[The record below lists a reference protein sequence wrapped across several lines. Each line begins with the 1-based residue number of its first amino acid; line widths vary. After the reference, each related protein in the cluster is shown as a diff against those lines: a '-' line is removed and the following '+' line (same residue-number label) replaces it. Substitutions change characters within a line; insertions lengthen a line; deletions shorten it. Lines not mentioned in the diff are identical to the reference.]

1 MRLKEFIKN
10 NYVFNFI
17 FNSVYYIMDNFV
29 LTENEEGKIMAGG
42 YIINDKLIVPSMTGG
57 NRNDE
62 EENDY
67 IEMKY
72 AVPAGL
78 YYIEVPDKES
88 SIEILYKNNNVL
100 SDDIY
105 DNLYNNA
112 IFVKTTEIIKD
123 ENINKNINKNKNKN
137 KNTNTNVK
145 NKNTKKKNKSAS
157 KNNKKS
163 RKQK

>member
-123 ENINKNINKNKNKN
+123 ENINKN

>member
-123 ENINKNINKNKNKN
+123 ENKN
-137 KNTNTNVK
+137 KNTNKNTNTNVKNTNVK

>member
-42 YIINDKLIVPSMTGG
+42 YIINDKLIVPSMAGG
-57 NRNDE
+57 KRSDE

-67 IEMKY
+67 TEMKY

-123 ENINKNINKNKNKN
+123 ENKNKN

>member
-10 NYVFNFI
+10 NYVFYFI

-57 NRNDE
+57 KRSDE

-67 IEMKY
+67 TEMKY

-88 SIEILYKNNNVL
+88 SIEILYKNNDVL

-112 IFVKTTEIIKD
+112 IFVKTIEIIKN
-123 ENINKNINKNKNKN
+123 ENINKNKNI
-137 KNTNTNVK
+137 K

>member
-123 ENINKNINKNKNKN
+123 ENINKNKNKN

>member
-123 ENINKNINKNKNKN
+123 ENKNKN

>member
-123 ENINKNINKNKNKN
+123 ENKNKNIK
-137 KNTNTNVK
+137 NTNVK

>member
-1 MRLKEFIKN
+1 
-10 NYVFNFI
+10 
-17 FNSVYYIMDNFV
+17 MDNFV

-123 ENINKNINKNKNKN
+123 ENINKNKNKN

>member
-1 MRLKEFIKN
+1 
-10 NYVFNFI
+10 
-17 FNSVYYIMDNFV
+17 MDNFV

-57 NRNDE
+57 KRSDE

-67 IEMKY
+67 TEMKY

-88 SIEILYKNNNVL
+88 SIEILYKNNDVL

-112 IFVKTTEIIKD
+112 IFVKTIEIIKN
-123 ENINKNINKNKNKN
+123 ENINKNKNI
-137 KNTNTNVK
+137 K

>member
-123 ENINKNINKNKNKN
+123 ENINKNKNKN

-163 RKQK
+163 RKQT

>member
-1 MRLKEFIKN
+1 
-10 NYVFNFI
+10 
-17 FNSVYYIMDNFV
+17 MDNFV

-123 ENINKNINKNKNKN
+123 ENKN
-137 KNTNTNVK
+137 KNTNKNTNTNVKNTNVK